1 MIYLIRGHAETL
13 EIACC
18 ETEALAQRRYAAGW
32 AVIDRDAYVF
42 WWDYLAQVRLL
53 ELTRAA
59 RIRRRATVLA
69 ERVVGEIY

>member
-18 ETEALAQRRYAAGW
+18 ETEALAQRRYATGW
-32 AVIDRDAYVF
+32 QSIPRDDYIF
-42 WWDYLAQVRLL
+42 WWDYFAQARLL

-59 RIRRRATVLA
+59 KLRRRATLI